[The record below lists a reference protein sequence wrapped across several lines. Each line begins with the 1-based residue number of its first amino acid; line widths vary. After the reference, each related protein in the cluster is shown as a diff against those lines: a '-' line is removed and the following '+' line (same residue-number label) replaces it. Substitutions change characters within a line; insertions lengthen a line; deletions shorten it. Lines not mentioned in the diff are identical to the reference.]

1 MRLKTGKHIYSHPP
15 SSLVVKRSADLIWF
29 SVLKYSYQSLFFFT
43 KKNICKISPFVFCER
58 QKFGLTWRWG
68 KMTVFICA
76 WKRHGVENKEHI
88 KSLFLE
94 SLWSNVFLKKLG
106 QYWRITA
113 SSITKCYCNNRENCK
128 GHCQFS
134 TAWVGSLFRRS
145 VLGHF
150 LNHLAGFI

>member
-15 SSLVVKRSADLIWF
+15 YSLVVKRSADLIWF
-29 SVLKYSYQSLFFFT
+29 SVLKYSYQSLFFLQ
-43 KKNICKISPFVFCER
+43 KKYLQNISFCVLWKTEVWIDMKVRKNDSINLCMKTSWSWKYGTYQIIISRIF
-58 QKFGLTWRWG
+58 
-68 KMTVFICA
+68 M
-76 WKRHGVENKEHI
+76 I
-88 KSLFLE
+88 KCLFE
-94 SLWSNVFLKKLG
+94 KTRE
-106 QYWRITA
+106 YWRITA